1 MFCVVEVLRLG
12 RGGTRWR
19 TSLACLLCWK
29 LTLLLCV
36 AFWRVTLVIFYFLLV
51 CVRSTV
57 EAHAVNV
64 SGVLHS

>member
-36 AFWRVTLVIFYFLLV
+36 CFLEGNISYILFFISMCQV
-51 CVRSTV
+51 DR
-57 EAHAVNV
+57 
-64 SGVLHS
+64 